1 MKSIAIASLL
11 ICTLFA
17 FAAAN
22 KHTPQ
27 SSTNIELDVFHG
39 SNAWWLAIAVKNGDV
54 DTQSVQIKDS
64 KPSSS
69 WESMDYAD
77 GWGYWTYSSPAGQFE
92 FPVSILL
99 TSENGEEVTI
109 SNTISSASVA
119 TVLTTVQYDTSSAA
133 SAPADPPT
141 AAATSRAN
149 KHTKTP
155 TAAPTSKH
163 TKAPTSA
170 PTTKAT
176 TTKAATTKHATTKPT
191 SAPTTVHATTKPT
204 SAPTTT
210 KATAKPTTSGGC
222 SGPLKLLVPL
232 YAYPGSTWD
241 TVAASGRVV
250 DTVAIINPNS
260 GPGNGPDSSYNTY
273 MAKLHSAGVEMVGYV
288 HTSYGARAI
297 ADVKADINVYA
308 SQFPLLVGIFLD
320 EAATASSQISYYQQL
335 YTYIMGMPGWKYDIL
350 NPGAV
355 PAAGYAAIATQ
366 IVTYESSA
374 SGFASSQNPSGVSCS
389 NKDQYAVITYSASSS
404 SMQSVVNAAVSKGY
418 YGWVYATDGT
428 ASGNTYGTIPSFYA
442 AMASYVASH

>member
-22 KHTPQ
+22 EHTHQP
-27 SSTNIELDVFHG
+27 SGNIELDVFHG
-39 SNAWWLAIAVKNGDV
+39 SNAWWVAIAVKNGDV
-54 DTQSVQIKDS
+54 ATHSVQIKDS

-69 WESMDYAD
+69 WDSMDYAD
-77 GWGYWTYSSPAGQFE
+77 GWGYWTYASPSGQFK

-109 SNTISSASVA
+109 SDAISSVSVG
-119 TVLTTVQYDTSSAA
+119 TVLTTVQYGTSSAT
-133 SAPADPPT
+133 SAPADPP
-141 AAATSRAN
+141 AVAATSRAN
-149 KHTKTP
+149 KHT
-155 TAAPTSKH
+155 TAAPTTTKH
-163 TKAPTSA
+163 TT
-170 PTTKAT
+170 
-176 TTKAATTKHATTKPT
+176 TTKHATTKPT
-191 SAPTTVHATTKPT
+191 SAPTTTKHATTKPT
-204 SAPTTT
+204 SA
-210 KATAKPTTSGGC
+210 ATSSGGC

-241 TVAASGRVV
+241 TVAASGGVV

-260 GPGNGPDSSYNTY
+260 GPGTGPDSSYTTY

-297 ADVKADINVYA
+297 ADVKADIEVYA

-320 EAATASSQISYYQQL
+320 EAATASSDISYYQQL
-335 YTYIMGMPGWKYDIL
+335 YTYILGMPGWKYDIL

-355 PAAGYAAIATQ
+355 PASGYAAVATQ
-366 IVTYESSA
+366 IVTYESAA

-389 NKDQYAVITYSASSS
+389 NKNQYATIVYSASSS
-404 SMQSVVNAAVSKGY
+404 SMESVVNSAVSKGY

-428 ASGNTYGTIPSFYA
+428 ASGNTYGTIPSYYA